1 MNAPGVLLDTGPLVA
16 LLSKRDADHE
26 LAKKLFVQCAKPL
39 RSCEAVVSEA
49 CFLLKTVHRKA
60 PAEVIKLGR
69 NGVFEISFSLANH
82 WPDIEALLLKYE
94 NRPISVADA
103 CLIRIAETFEE
114 ARILTFDADFRIYR
128 WRRNKSF
135 RVIEV

>member
-1 MNAPGVLLDTGPLVA
+1 MG
-16 LLSKRDADHE
+16 S
-26 LAKKLFVQCAKPL
+26 
-39 RSCEAVVSEA
+39 AVVSQLPEQKTVNLAERYSEA

-114 ARILTFDADFRIYR
+114 ARILTFEADFRIYR